1 MKKKKASELPQR
13 ITDLIQKAETSAQSV
28 KWWENEM
35 EKILDEIDELEKSSS
50 PEAEFKISKL
60 IARLTTLVPRAKVE
74 VEIIEKMEKE
84 LEDILDEKQNK
95 IKKSPRKKNI

>member
-1 MKKKKASELPQR
+1 
-13 ITDLIQKAETSAQSV
+13 
-28 KWWENEM
+28 M

>member
-35 EKILDEIDELEKSSS
+35 EKILDEIDELEKSS
-50 PEAEFKISKL
+50 I
-60 IARLTTLVPRAKVE
+60 
-74 VEIIEKMEKE
+74 
-84 LEDILDEKQNK
+84 
-95 IKKSPRKKNI
+95 